1 MWFRSRDDLF
11 IYYFLFINFAHKVVM
26 RQGPLEILLDF
37 YSKTKV
43 PSFSIQMIKDYERR
57 NYIQA
62 ETIYNKLNNE
72 KVLRYKIVHYNHW
85 CS

>member
-1 MWFRSRDDLF
+1 
-11 IYYFLFINFAHKVVM
+11 M

-37 YSKTKV
+37 YSKV

-62 ETIYNKLNNE
+62 ETIYNKLKNE
-72 KVLRYKIVHYNHW
+72 KVLRYKIVHYNQ